1 MGNGAQV
8 TLFIILGLVILLL
21 FGLIL
26 YWVSAVVP
34 KQAQIQTSTIQN
46 EQAAI
51 SGLLEGFLEDAGRR
65 GVYRAG
71 SHGGYIAPEGDEE
84 YTESNPIP
92 DYDLYF
98 YAGSSFPFVLNNEK
112 VSLLSKQQIEERIS
126 DYVAI
131 EFNKAVNS
139 SNAFKNLQKPS
150 MPIVKTMINLND
162 VVIMATYPVKAKKAG
177 AEIIASDVSV
187 SIPVRFGLVYSIAAE
202 LVNSIKN
209 NQYYDISKDCSKY
222 GDGKINI
229 YLLPGKDVEL
239 HAVRVVDAQPLYQKF
254 YAPFEFRIGIKNKKV
269 QGECVG

>member
-1 MGNGAQV
+1 MGNRAQV

-26 YWVSAVVP
+26 YWFTSTVP
-34 KQAQIQTSTIQN
+34 KQVQSQTPVIQN

-51 SGLLEGFLEDAGRR
+51 SGLLEGFLEDAGSR

-71 SHGGYIAPEGDEE
+71 RHGGYIAPEGDEE
-84 YTESNPIP
+84 YTESKPIP

-112 VSLLSKQQIEERIS
+112 VSLLSKQEIEERIS

-150 MPIVKTMINLND
+150 RPIIKTMINQND
-162 VVIMATYPVKAKKAG
+162 VVILATYPVKAKKAG

-187 SIPVRFGLVYSIAAE
+187 RIPIRFGLVYNIAAE
-202 LVNSIKN
+202 LVNNIQNS
-209 NQYYDISKDCSKY
+209 QYYDISKDCSKY

-239 HAVRVVDAQPLYQKF
+239 HAVRVVDAQPLYQRF